1 MEVLKEDAEHKER
14 VGEVNEA
21 ISGASHILPI
31 ITERHSTYCFVIR
44 FFCLPCP
51 RRLRRLAS
59 MVLLVGSRLPR
70 VVFAVLVSDDSS
82 LLNRFGLKLIMV
94 VYVQMLKVMCAVL
107 GVGAVTV
114 SAQGN
119 EKGFSP
125 GWNGLARQPPMGWRR

>member
-14 VGEVNEA
+14 VREVTEA
-21 ISGASHILPI
+21 ICGASHILPI

-82 LLNRFGLKLIMV
+82 RLNRFRLYIKTNYGCV
-94 VYVQMLKVMCAVL
+94 RTDAEGYVC
-107 GVGAVTV
+107 
-114 SAQGN
+114 SA
-119 EKGFSP
+119 
-125 GWNGLARQPPMGWRR
+125 WRRCCDGICAGQ